1 MAEYL
6 LEVYVTR
13 TDTNAVK
20 DSTRRARAGAEAAA
34 ADGSI
39 VRFVRSIFMPADD
52 TCFLLYEAD
61 SPEAIHEAARRAGL
75 PIERV
80 VEALSVGEKGAEE

>member
-13 TDTNAVK
+13 TDTKAVE
-20 DSTRRARAGAEAAA
+20 DGTRRARAGAEAAA

-52 TCFLLYEAD
+52 TCFFLYEAD
-61 SPEAIHEAARRAGL
+61 SPEAIREAARRAGL
-75 PIERV
+75 PMERV
-80 VEALSVGEKGAEE
+80 VEARSA